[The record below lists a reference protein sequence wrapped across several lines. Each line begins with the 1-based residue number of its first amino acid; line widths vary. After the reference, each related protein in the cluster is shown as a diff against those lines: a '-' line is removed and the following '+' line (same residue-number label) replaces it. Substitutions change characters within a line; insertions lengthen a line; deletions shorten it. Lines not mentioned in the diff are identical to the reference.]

1 MPMPIKLLAK
11 DTRYGELTLEQHLTD
26 TAVAAR
32 AIFKGRI
39 LDNWCRFFRVSDREA
54 FLLHLVIAA
63 LFHDLGKANAD
74 FYGMVTGQCRQQAL
88 RHESISTL
96 VLHLPT
102 VRSWLQASGLVD
114 CDVVTAAV
122 LCHHLKSRYG
132 EWAKTQAGD
141 RLELYLQH
149 PEVRAV
155 LQQVGKLL
163 QITGVPE
170 LPDLWEIASPT
181 WADAWLQAKRAGE
194 NLRKR
199 MKGDDACRSLVMA
212 VKAGLIA
219 ADTVASGI
227 FRTRGSAGLEQWV
240 NATLHQA
247 PISAEELEMKILR
260 PRYRQIERKTG
271 QAFALNDPQQRAS
284 SLGDRVLTL
293 MACGSGKTLFA
304 YKWMQGVLAR
314 HQLGRAIFLYPTRG
328 TATEG
333 FRDYVAWAPETEASL
348 VTGTAAYELQAMQD
362 NPSESTR
369 DKNFQGDERLYAL
382 QFWEKRFFSATV
394 DQFLSFL
401 THRYS
406 SICLLPVLV
415 DSALVI
421 DEVHSFSWRM
431 FESLT
436 SLLTYFDHPVLC
448 MTATLP
454 VSRQQDLTVKQ
465 QRKRPGTELAIF
477 PQADDTLDSLQEAQT
492 AKRYNIY
499 PLAASQDRE
508 QLLQTATDA
517 YRNGERVLWVV
528 NTVNRCRELAQG
540 LAEQLTEPVLVYHS
554 RFRLMDRQQRHAATV
569 SAFAMQSSQPR
580 PAIAVTTQVC
590 EMSLDLDA
598 DVLITEQA
606 PITSLVQRFGRANR
620 HLAKGDRFQARIY
633 VYPPEAQLPYSSQD
647 FAGVDAFLQEVAG
660 ITSQEKLAQALQNN
674 SPRERPAQGESAFT
688 QSSYW
693 AVGEEFRETN
703 DYSVSAVL
711 DRDLPAIQ
719 EHIDAKQPIDGFIL
733 PVPKHQVQKDERPAW
748 LPKYLAIA
756 DATLYCEQRGF
767 GK

>member
-1 MPMPIKLLAK
+1 MPTPIKLLAK

-32 AIFKGRI
+32 AIFRGRI
-39 LDNWCRFFRVSDREA
+39 LDNWCRFFRVSDRDA
-54 FLLHLVIAA
+54 FLLHLFIAA

-74 FYGMVTGQCRQQAL
+74 FYGMVIGQCRQQAL

-96 VLHLPT
+96 MLHLST
-102 VRSWLQASGLVD
+102 VRSWLQSSGRID

-141 RLELYLQH
+141 RVELYLQH
-149 PEVRAV
+149 PEVRAI
-155 LQQVGKLL
+155 LQQIGELL

-170 LPDLWEIASPT
+170 LPNLWEVEAPT
-181 WADAWLQAKRAGE
+181 WADAFSQADWAGKQ
-194 NLRKR
+194 LRSR
-199 MKGDDACRSLVMA
+199 MRRDDACRSLVMA

-227 FRTRGSAGLEQWV
+227 FRTRGSAGIEQWV
-240 NATLHQA
+240 NATLHQS
-247 PISAEELEMKILR
+247 PISAEELETKILQ
-260 PRYRQIERKTG
+260 PRYAAIARKTR
-271 QAFALNDPQQRAS
+271 QAFALNDPQQQAS

-304 YKWMQGVLAR
+304 YKWMQGVLDR
-314 HQLGRAIFLYPTRG
+314 HELGRLIFLYPTRG

-348 VTGTAAYELQAMQD
+348 VTSTADYELQAIQK
-362 NPSESTR
+362 NPPESAR
-369 DKNFQGDERLYAL
+369 DKNFQGDARLYAL

-421 DEVHSFSWRM
+421 DEVHSFSKRM

-436 SLLTYFDHPVLC
+436 SLLTEFDHPVLC

-454 VSRQQDLTVKQ
+454 VSRQQDLTMKQ
-465 QRKRPGTELAIF
+465 QKKRPGTELVIF
-477 PQADDTLDSLQEAQT
+477 PQAGDTLDSLQEAQT
-492 AKRYNIY
+492 AERYNIH
-499 PLAASQDRE
+499 PLTASQDRE
-508 QLLQTATDA
+508 QLLRIAIAA
-517 YRNGERVLWVV
+517 YRNGQRVLWVV
-528 NTVNRCRELAQG
+528 NTVNRCRELAQS
-540 LAEQLTEPVLVYHS
+540 LTEQLAEPVLVYHS
-554 RFRLMDRQQRHAATV
+554 RFRLMDRQKRHDATV
-569 SAFAMQSSQPR
+569 RAFAMQSSQPC

-606 PITSLVQRFGRANR
+606 PITSLIQRFGRANR
-620 HLAKGDRFQARIY
+620 HRLRGKDFQAQVYIY
-633 VYPPEAQLPYSSQD
+633 SPETQSPYGNED
-647 FAGVDAFLQEVAG
+647 FAGVEPFLQTVAG
-660 ITSQEKLAQALQNN
+660 VASQEKLAQALQKH
-674 SPRERPAQGESAFT
+674 SPRERSAQGESAFT

-711 DRDLPAIQ
+711 DRDLPEIQ
-719 EHIDAKQPIDGFIL
+719 KCINAKKPIDGFIL
-733 PVPKHQVQKDERPAW
+733 PVPQHQVQKDERPAW

-756 DATLYCEQRGF
+756 DSTLYCEQTGF

>member
-1 MPMPIKLLAK
+1 MPMPAKLLAK
-11 DTRYGELTLEQHLTD
+11 GTQYGELTLEQHLTD
-26 TAVAAR
+26 TTIAAR

-39 LDNWCRFFRVSDREA
+39 LDNWCRFFRIGDREA

-74 FYGMVTGQCRQQAL
+74 FYGMVTGWCRQQAL

-96 VLHLPT
+96 VLHLPI
-102 VRSWLQASGLVD
+102 VRNWLQSSGRID

-122 LCHHLKSRYG
+122 LCHHLKSRYR
-132 EWAKTQAGD
+132 EWARTQAGD

-149 PEVRAV
+149 PEVRAI
-155 LQQVGKLL
+155 LQQVGELL
-163 QITGVPE
+163 QIPDAPE
-170 LPDLWEIASPT
+170 LPNLWAAEAPT
-181 WADAWLQAKRAGE
+181 WTEAFSQAKQVGRQLGI
-194 NLRKR
+194 R
-199 MKGDDACRSLVMA
+199 MRDDDACRSLVMA

-227 FRTRGSAGLEQWV
+227 FRTRGSAGLEHWV
-240 NATLHQA
+240 NTTLHQP
-247 PISAEELEMKILR
+247 PISAEELEIKILQ
-260 PRYRQIERKTG
+260 PRCAAIARKTG
-271 QAFALNDPQQRAS
+271 QEFVLNDPQQRAS
-284 SLGDRVLTL
+284 SLGDRILTL

-314 HQLGRAIFLYPTRG
+314 HELGRLIFLYPTRG

-348 VTGTAAYELQAMQD
+348 VTGTADYELQAMQE
-362 NPSESTR
+362 NPPESAR
-369 DKNFQGDERLYAL
+369 DKNFQGDARLYAL

-421 DEVHSFSWRM
+421 DEVHSFSRRM

-454 VSRQQDLTVKQ
+454 SSRQQDLTVKQ
-465 QRKRPGTELAIF
+465 QQKRLGTELAIF
-477 PQADDTLDSLQEAQT
+477 PQAGETLDSLIEAET
-492 AKRYNIY
+492 AERYNIY
-499 PLAASQDRE
+499 PLNDSSARE
-508 QLLQTATDA
+508 GLLQTAIAA
-517 YRNGERVLWVV
+517 YRDGQRVLWVV
-528 NTVNRCRELAQG
+528 NTVNRCRELAQS
-540 LAEQLTEPVLVYHS
+540 LTEQLAKPVLVYHS
-554 RFRLMDRQQRHAATV
+554 RFRLMDRQKCHDATV
-569 SAFAMQSSQPR
+569 RAFAMQSSQPS

-620 HLAKGDRFQARIY
+620 HLARGKGFQAQIY
-633 VYPPEAQLPYSSQD
+633 VYPPEAQLPYDSKD
-647 FAGVDAFLQEVAG
+647 FCGVESFLQAIAG
-660 ITSQEKLAQALQNN
+660 IASQAELAQALQKH

-693 AVGEEFRETN
+693 AVGEDFRETN

-711 DRDLPAIQ
+711 DRDLSVIQ
-719 EHIDAKQPIDGFIL
+719 ECIESRQPIDGFIL
-733 PVPKHQVQKDERPAW
+733 PIPKRWAHIDRRPAW

-756 DATLYCEQRGF
+756 DATLYCEQTGF